1 MINTESYRKSSNLKQ
16 ETHKMRLYIP
26 PNDAN
31 DFHTLREE
39 MIAEE
44 TIANLVKFAIF
55 SSVIPG
61 KSSH

>member
-1 MINTESYRKSSNLKQ
+1 
-16 ETHKMRLYIP
+16 MRLYIP

-44 TIANLVKFAIF
+44 TIANFGFFLIFTHIKDLYYVYVQTVK
-55 SSVIPG
+55 
-61 KSSH
+61 

>member
-1 MINTESYRKSSNLKQ
+1 
-16 ETHKMRLYIP
+16 MRLYIP

-44 TIANLVKFAIF
+44 MIAEETIANF
-55 SSVIPG
+55 G
-61 KSSH
+61 